1 MKGARYRIPLLA
13 AAVLA
18 LGVGVGMVAAG
29 QPTRPV
35 ATTIA
40 AGSREVPAHTVI
52 VAQDERETRASV
64 VDVAQVRTLRIT
76 LAPGGAFPWHQH
88 PGPVWV
94 IVTHGTLTYYDA
106 ACRPHA
112 YPAGSVF
119 FDRGT
124 VTHTA
129 RNEGAEPLEVISTF
143 MLPADASEAVTIPYP
158 APPSCPI
165 EV

>member
-1 MKGARYRIPLLA
+1 MKRLRYRFPLA
-13 AAVLA
+13 VVAVLA
-18 LGVGVGMVAAG
+18 LGAGVGVVAAT
-29 QPTRPV
+29 QPARPV

-40 AGSREVPAHTVI
+40 AGSLETPAHSVI
-52 VAQDERETRASV
+52 VVQDEHETKASV
-64 VDVAQVRTLRIT
+64 AEVGQVRTLRIT
-76 LAPGGAFPWHQH
+76 LAPGGAFPWHRH

-94 IVTHGTLTYYDA
+94 IVTRGTLTYYDA
-106 ACRPHA
+106 ACAPHQ

-129 RNEGAEPLEVISTF
+129 RNEGAEPLEVMATIL
-143 MLPADASEAVTIPYP
+143 LPADAGEAVTIPFP